1 MPLFDSTIQI
11 SKLLDCQ
18 SWVCGFYPMPPKE
31 RQTTWRCKGD
41 GERCREMGV
50 HAHVRMMRMYKA
62 ATIATGTYLVEARA
76 MPNAEGQRVAK
87 DRMCRSMPLL

>member
-76 MPNAEGQRVAK
+76 MPSAVAFLVHS
-87 DRMCRSMPLL
+87 RITGRSMPLL

>member
-76 MPNAEGQRVAK
+76 MRNVFITKPGVH
-87 DRMCRSMPLL
+87 D